1 MKSVTVRTLRTD
13 FPKVEAM
20 LLNGEE
26 VAVTKHGQVVALL
39 VQPAKR
45 KLNRKLDFKS
55 RFGASVKSNGPRTDV
70 VRMLLEEREESF

>member
-26 VAVTKHGQVVALL
+26 VAITKHGQVVALL

-45 KLNRKLDFKS
+45 KLNRKLDFKR
-55 RFGASVKSNGPRTDV
+55 RFGASVKSGGRKTDV
-70 VRMLLEEREESF
+70 VGMLLEEREESF